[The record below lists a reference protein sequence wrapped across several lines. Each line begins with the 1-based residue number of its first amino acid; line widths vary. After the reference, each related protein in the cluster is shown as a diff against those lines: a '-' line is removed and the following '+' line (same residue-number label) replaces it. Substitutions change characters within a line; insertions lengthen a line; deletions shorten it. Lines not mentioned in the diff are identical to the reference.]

1 MRGCRSTGWL
11 AGDPMMDRKTTNCGI
26 IFAALLGAGAFGS
39 AQAQQY
45 LTPEFESFGGDSLSG
60 PHRYSSGF
68 DDYRSEQLRDDDH
81 WRISGGL
88 RVNPFVSL
96 ELGYQDLGARGV
108 RPQGGEDL
116 AGWSFSGLLSMPFT
130 SGISPYARI
139 GQMFWDEDGG
149 SRSSVSGRRESRE
162 LYYGIGLR
170 FGLAEQLDMHFEYER
185 YELDESELDIGTMNL
200 QFSF

>member
-1 MRGCRSTGWL
+1 
-11 AGDPMMDRKTTNCGI
+11 MDRKTTQCGLLVVTL
-26 IFAALLGAGAFGS
+26 ACCGALGS

-45 LTPEFESFGGDSLSG
+45 LTPEFESFGGDSLSE

-68 DDYRSEQLRDDDH
+68 DDFRSDQFRDDDH

-96 ELGYQDLGARGV
+96 ELGYQDLGARGA
-108 RPQGGEDL
+108 REPGGDDM
-116 AGWSFSGLLSMPFT
+116 AGWSFSGLLSMPLS
-130 SGISPYARI
+130 SGLAPYARI
-139 GQMFWDEDGG
+139 GQMFWDESG
-149 SRSSVSGRRESRE
+149 SSPRSVSGRRDSRE

-170 FGLAEQLDMHFEYER
+170 FGLAEQLDMRFEYER